1 MNQNCKYLNDFFR
14 KQVEDRIEER
24 KVDPEVAKRFDF
36 LNLMLDA
43 EEGLFDMYGL
53 LSQIADIYLAST
65 QTSTVGI

>member
-1 MNQNCKYLNDFFR
+1 LNDFFR

-65 QTSTVGI
+65 